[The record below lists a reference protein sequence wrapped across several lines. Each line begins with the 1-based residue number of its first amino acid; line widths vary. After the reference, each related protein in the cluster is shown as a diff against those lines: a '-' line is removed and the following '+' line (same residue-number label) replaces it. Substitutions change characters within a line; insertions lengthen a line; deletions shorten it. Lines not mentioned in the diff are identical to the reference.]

1 MKISVYFDG
10 LTEPKN
16 PGGYGTYGFVVKV
29 DGEVVKRG
37 KGFIGKG
44 AGITNNVCEYIA
56 LLRALEYV
64 KEHFPNTEEVRCY
77 GDSML
82 VINQMRGVWR
92 VRSEN
97 LRELHKRASEIAA
110 SLAANFEWIP
120 REENAEADAL
130 SREAYYEAILQE
142 AKSEEAKKARLE
154 RAEKEEME
162 VEQVGENLYRVK
174 GKYIVNAERMTC
186 TCADFKVRGEICK
199 HIFKILTMKM
209 RRKGENRAD
218 RAEGERERACE
229 GERKEVK
236 AMGKEER

>member
-1 MKISVYFDG
+1 MRISVYFDG

-29 DGEVVKRG
+29 DGEVVKKG

-56 LLRALEYV
+56 LLRALEFV

-77 GDSML
+77 GDSLL

-97 LRELHKRASEIAA
+97 LRELHKRASEIAT

-142 AKSEEAKKARLE
+142 AKSEEAKRARLE
-154 RAEKEEME
+154 RAKKEEME

-174 GKYIVNAERMTC
+174 GKYMVNAERMTC

-218 RAEGERERACE
+218 IAEGERKKCGK
-229 GERKEVK
+229 GERKEVR
-236 AMGKEER
+236 AMGKGGR